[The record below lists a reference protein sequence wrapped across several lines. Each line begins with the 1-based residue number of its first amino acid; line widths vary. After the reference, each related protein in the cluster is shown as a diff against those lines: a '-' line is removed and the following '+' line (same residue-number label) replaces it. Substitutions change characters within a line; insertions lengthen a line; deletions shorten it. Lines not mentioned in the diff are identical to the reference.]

1 MVAFEPMANP
11 FVHRYQQSNV
21 LIKTGAT
28 NLFWLL
34 SLMIFAG
41 LAILA
46 LSVINPGI
54 TGLSFLPA
62 ILLGFV
68 AATSSAMLLLV
79 LGQFRIASWITFI
92 SLLLV
97 VSAVAYLSRSGANE
111 MDLFQA
117 VTLYFLGL
125 IVLTAIGVGGRLTA
139 FWVAAGLGMMTAIYL
154 IPPDDVRY
162 TLTIAEWNKEFNP
175 LVITSIY
182 LMGSF
187 AGLMLLIQNRRN
199 LKVMQWD
206 QEIIES
212 TNAMLENTVEERT
225 RALRTILDS
234 SGQGL
239 FTFGANF
246 LVDPDYSAGCSK
258 IFDTDIA
265 GTEADKLLFPRG
277 ADLAREFRQ
286 GLELY
291 FAGKSRASVIFDL
304 LEKETFVKGHAL
316 KVDYRELGTDKVL
329 VVLTDVTLDRQLADR
344 NRADEARRTLVLK
357 ALGHKRY
364 FAGLLADAEALF
376 GVLRVYEERPAT
388 PEETQRLLE
397 MLHTFKGNCGF
408 FGFTSTQEVA
418 HDFEYAVNDAM
429 VLGEELDYHDVSLD
443 LKRSYYQEL
452 NTISDALGKGWLEEA
467 GGIVIPRDVFDKVA
481 RYIGTKY
488 PGEFRLVDVMEHYRK
503 MPLKDLFS
511 RFPFVAQ
518 STAEKLGKRI
528 RTMEIL
534 GGEIRI
540 VPDRLDRLVSAC
552 VHIVNNMVDH
562 GIELPYQRENQG
574 KPPEGTLKL
583 NIVRGETSVVLEFI
597 DDGQGI
603 SVPEVEARAVEKGLL
618 AQGTSLP
625 PREVMQFLFAPGFS
639 TRTEVTEVSGRGI
652 GLSAVREEA
661 ERLGG
666 RIEVQSKLH
675 SGTNFEIILP
685 LAVFANRR
693 VRHSIAGPERRRS

>member
-1 MVAFEPMANP
+1 
-11 FVHRYQQSNV
+11 
-21 LIKTGAT
+21 
-28 NLFWLL
+28 
-34 SLMIFAG
+34 
-41 LAILA
+41 
-46 LSVINPGI
+46 
-54 TGLSFLPA
+54 
-62 ILLGFV
+62 
-68 AATSSAMLLLV
+68 
-79 LGQFRIASWITFI
+79 
-92 SLLLV
+92 V
-97 VSAVAYLSRSGANE
+97 V
-111 MDLFQA
+111 
-117 VTLYFLGL
+117 
-125 IVLTAIGVGGRLTA
+125 
-139 FWVAAGLGMMTAIYL
+139 
-154 IPPDDVRY
+154 PPDDVRY
-162 TLTIAEWNKEFNP
+162 NLTIAEWNKEFNP
-175 LVITSIY
+175 LVITTIY

-187 AGLMLLIQNRRN
+187 AGLVLLIQNRRN

-212 TNAMLENTVEERT
+212 TNTMLEQSVEERT

-239 FTFGANF
+239 FTFGSGF
-246 LVDPDYSAGCSK
+246 FIDPDYSAGCRK
-258 IFDTDIA
+258 IFDADIS
-265 GTEADKLLFPRG
+265 GLEADKLLFPHG
-277 ADLAREFRQ
+277 KDISREFRQ

-291 FAGKSRASVIFDL
+291 FAGKSRAGVIFDL
-304 LEKETFVKGHAL
+304 LETETFVKGHAL
-316 KVDYRELGTDKVL
+316 KIEYRELGTDKVL

-364 FAGLLADAEALF
+364 FAGLLSDAEALF
-376 GVLRVYEERPAT
+376 GVLRIYEERPAT
-388 PEETQRLLE
+388 PDETRRLLE

-408 FGFTSTQEVA
+408 FGFTATQEVA

-443 LKRSYYQEL
+443 LKKSYYQEL
-452 NTISDALGKGWLEEA
+452 NTIIEALGKGWLEEA
-467 GGIVIPRDVFDKVA
+467 GGIVIPRDVFDKLA
-481 RYIGTKY
+481 RYIGRKY
-488 PGEFRLVDVMEHYRK
+488 PGEAKLVDVMEHYRK

-528 RTMEIL
+528 RAMEIT

-562 GIELPYQRENQG
+562 GIELPYVRENQG
-574 KPPEGTLKL
+574 KPSEGTLRL
-583 NIVRGETSVVLEFI
+583 NIVRGDASVVLEFI

-625 PREVMQFLFAPGFS
+625 PREVLQFLFAPGFS

-652 GLSAVREEA
+652 GLSAVREET

-666 RIEVQSKLH
+666 QIEVQSKLN
-675 SGTNFEIILP
+675 SGTTFEIILP

-693 VRHSIAGPERRRS
+693 VRQAIPGPERRKT